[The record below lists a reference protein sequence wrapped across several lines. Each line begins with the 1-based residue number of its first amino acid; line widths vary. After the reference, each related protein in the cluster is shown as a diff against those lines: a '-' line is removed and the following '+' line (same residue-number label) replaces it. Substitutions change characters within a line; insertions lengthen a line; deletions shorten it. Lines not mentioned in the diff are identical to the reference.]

1 MHFYIIKNKMKN
13 KLIIILF
20 INIISITFAQTKC
33 GIEIKSLM
41 TDTKMNSEVRMLAKV
56 ANNFDAT
63 KIESQGIKVGSRIG
77 DIITIRLFP
86 SQISVL
92 QQDPNILQFT
102 IARELAPFCNRTREA
117 TRTDSVHAGLD
128 LPQGFDGTGV
138 IIGITDWGF
147 DYTHPNFNNNGSDN
161 HRILRAWDH
170 YKLSGPHPEG
180 FDYGTEFIG
189 YDELIAAQGDT
200 SGLYGY
206 GTHGN
211 HVAGIAAGRGIDGEY
226 TGQAP
231 NAELLLASFGLD
243 EASWLDAVAWMHR
256 VALNEGKRLVVNC
269 SWGMYTFSTLDGT
282 SLLSQAINAYAAQDV
297 TIVSSAGN
305 NGATDFH
312 VRKTFG
318 EAGGV
323 DGMDTLRTIAEYY
336 TNGVG
341 QALIIWGEAGHDFKA
356 GFGIERNGVITY
368 SPLFNTSDI
377 DNYLDTILIVGDDT
391 VHYNVLHEH
400 SNLLNNRPHMLINVE
415 KTSGLLTLFIH
426 AEEGTVDAWN
436 VCNLENHAGNIG
448 CAFSNNMRGNYTR
461 GNDYYGISE
470 PGCAEKVITVA
481 AHKFGYT
488 SSTGVVRHGTI
499 CDFSSFGPA
508 HGDRNKPDIAAPGS
522 LITSSISSF
531 TSDAYTSEFSFNYEG
546 RRYIWAKMSG
556 TSMSGPA
563 VTGIVA
569 LMLQACPMLP
579 TDSVRAIL
587 FRTAQN
593 DDKTGDLIANDSM
606 SVRWGH
612 GKVHAWR
619 AVNEALAHA
628 SIVESDGLKHLQVY
642 PNPTSDYV
650 IVFSGSYE
658 PQQLRIYDITGKVV
672 LSKKIMLEQQID
684 ISHLKP
690 GIYIAKIKDETAKII
705 KR

>member
-1 MHFYIIKNKMKN
+1 MHFYKKKSIMKK
-13 KLIIILF
+13 KLIFILF
-20 INIISITFAQTKC
+20 INIISITFAQNKC
-33 GIEIKSLM
+33 GIEMKSLM
-41 TDTKMNSEVRMLAKV
+41 TESKRNSEVRMLAKV
-56 ANNFDAT
+56 SENFDT
-63 KIESQGIKVGSRIG
+63 KKIESQGIKVGSRIG
-77 DIITIRLFP
+77 NIITLRLRP
-86 SQISVL
+86 TQISIL

-102 IARELAPFCNRTREA
+102 IAREIAPLCNKTREA

-128 LPQGFDGTGV
+128 LPQGYDGTGV

-180 FDYGTEFIG
+180 FDYGTEFVG

-256 VALNEGKRLVVNC
+256 IALDEGKRLVVNC

-323 DGMDTLRTIAEYY
+323 DGMDTLRTIASYY
-336 TNGVG
+336 TKGVG
-341 QALIIWGEAGHDFKA
+341 QALIMWGEAGHDFKA
-356 GFGIERNGVITY
+356 GFGIERDGVITY
-368 SPLFNTSDI
+368 SPLFNTADI
-377 DNYLDTILIVGDDT
+377 DNYTDSILVVGEDT
-391 VHYNVLHEH
+391 VHYNILQEH
-400 SNLLNNRPHMLINVE
+400 ANILNNRPHILLNVE
-415 KTSGLLTLFIH
+415 KTDGLLTLFIH
-426 AEEGTVDAWN
+426 AEDGTVDAWN

-448 CAFSNNMRGNYTR
+448 CSFSNNMRGNYKR
-461 GNDYYGISE
+461 GDDYYGISE

-488 SSTGVVRHGTI
+488 TSTGVVRNGVI

-508 HGDRNKPDIAAPGS
+508 HGDIRKPDIAAPGS
-522 LITSSISSF
+522 LIVSSISSF
-531 TSDAYTSEFSFNYEG
+531 TTDSYTTDFSYNYNG
-546 RRYIWAKMSG
+546 RRYIWSKMSG
-556 TSMSGPA
+556 TSMSSPA

-593 DDKTGDLIANDSM
+593 DDKTGDLIANDSI

-628 SIVESDGLKHLQVY
+628 SIEETEEHQHLQIY
-642 PNPTSDYV
+642 PNPSSNYV
-650 IVFSGSYE
+650 TVFSGSYV
-658 PQQLRIYDITGKVV
+658 PQQVRIYDITGK
-672 LSKKIMLEQQID
+672 LIMNEEIILEKQID
-684 ISHLKP
+684 ISQLRP
-690 GIYIAKIKDETAKII
+690 GIYIAQIKGETAKII
-705 KR
+705 KY